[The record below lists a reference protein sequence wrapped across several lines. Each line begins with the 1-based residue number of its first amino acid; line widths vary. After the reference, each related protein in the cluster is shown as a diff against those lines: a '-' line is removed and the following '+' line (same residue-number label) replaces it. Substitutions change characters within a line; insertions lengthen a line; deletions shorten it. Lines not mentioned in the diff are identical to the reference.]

1 MLAIPFGFSKG
12 LLDCVI
18 GFGGKEGEWVPHFT
32 SVYSGKKAD
41 HSSNFKM
48 KIERIIDRC
57 PLDSFGGQ
65 GLDKTEDVLYNE
77 SITM

>member
-1 MLAIPFGFSKG
+1 
-12 LLDCVI
+12 
-18 GFGGKEGEWVPHFT
+18 
-32 SVYSGKKAD
+32 
-41 HSSNFKM
+41 M

-77 SITM
+77 SITMKERLFYAALCSCSVFF